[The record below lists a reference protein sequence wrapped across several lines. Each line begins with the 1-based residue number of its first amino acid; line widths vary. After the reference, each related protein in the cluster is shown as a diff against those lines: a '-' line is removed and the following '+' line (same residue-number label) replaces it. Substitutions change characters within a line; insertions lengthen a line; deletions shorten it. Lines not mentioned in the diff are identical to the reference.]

1 METDVSTKTV
11 TYRQKVVTKF
21 FQLVSVGLALLVV
34 TAAVFLLLFC

>member
-11 TYRQKVVTKF
+11 TYHQKVGTKF
-21 FQLVSVGLALLVV
+21 FQLVSVGLTLLVV